1 VQSILSDKALTK
13 VESIYGRDLK
23 IYQHAHKNLNEVLK
37 HSVDRFPE
45 REMLVFEDRRIT
57 YKEFYQLVTKAA
69 ANLQQRFQFK
79 KGDRL
84 AILSNNTIEFCISVF
99 AASFLGGIVVPLN
112 TRLRPAELQF
122 MLKNSGTN
130 VLIVEDVFADL
141 AEESIQLADIDIQVF
156 VTGKQKKQSL
166 LWNPFDCLLE
176 ENQPAV
182 SPEVKTT
189 DPLFIMYT
197 SGTTGTPKGA
207 LGTHLGITQNVL
219 NFSLNLV
226 TDERDRTLINIPLFH
241 VSGLIAGF
249 SHMVSVGGTS
259 VLMNT
264 YKTKRFLELLDRE
277 KITYINTVPTIF
289 VFILNYP
296 ERAQY
301 DLSHL
306 RLAVTGGAPM
316 AVSTINQ
323 LTSLYPNMNFINNYG
338 ATECTGSC
346 TFSKPESA
354 FTKPD
359 SVGMLTKIIDWKIV
373 NEYGEEVARN
383 EVGEL
388 CIKGPTVI
396 PEYWNNPEATSR
408 EFVDNGYWKSGDMG
422 YVDEEGCFFLL
433 DRKKSMINRGGE
445 NIYTA
450 EIENVLFNHPSVLE
464 AAVVG
469 LPDEV
474 FGEEVLASVV
484 LKEGH
489 SLDAEQVRS
498 FVGEYLADFKVP
510 KYVQFLDELP
520 RNPSGKVLKAPLKEG
535 FKKTSVKDR

>member
-1 VQSILSDKALTK
+1 MSSRAITK
-13 VESIYGRDLK
+13 SETIYGRDL
-23 IYQHAHKNLNEVLK
+23 IVYQQACKNLNEILK
-37 HSVDRFPE
+37 NSVDRFPD
-45 REMLVFEDRRIT
+45 REVIICGDRRVT
-57 YKEFYQLVTKAA
+57 YREFYHLVEKMA
-69 ANLQQRFQFK
+69 ANLQHRFHFK

-84 AILSNNTIEFCISVF
+84 AILSNNTVEFCISVF
-99 AASFLGGIVVPLN
+99 ATSYLGGIVVPLN

-130 VLIVEDVFADL
+130 VLVVEDVLLDVAKD
-141 AEESIQLADIDIQVF
+141 SVQLANLELNVF
-156 VTGKQKKQSL
+156 VTGDTLNKPSRF
-166 LWNPFDCLLE
+166 WFPYDCLLE
-176 ENQPAV
+176 ENKPAQQA
-182 SPEVKTT
+182 EVERT

-207 LGTHLGITQNVL
+207 LGTHLGISQNVL
-219 NFSLNLV
+219 NFSLNLD

-249 SHMVSVGGTS
+249 THMVYVGGTS
-259 VLMNT
+259 VLMYT
-264 YKTKRFLELLDRE
+264 YKTQKFLELLDRE

-289 VFILNYP
+289 VFLLNYP
-296 ERAQY
+296 ERDQY

-316 AVSTINQ
+316 AVSTIQQ
-323 LTSLYPNMNFINNYG
+323 LMSLYPNMNFINNYG

-346 TFSKPESA
+346 TFSRPESA
-354 FTKPD
+354 ISKPD
-359 SVGMLTKIIDWKIV
+359 SVGILTKIIDWKII
-373 NEYGEEVARN
+373 NDAGEELGRN
-383 EVGEL
+383 MVGEL

-396 PEYWNNPEATSR
+396 PEYWKNPEATYK
-408 EFVDNGYWKSGDMG
+408 EFIDNGYWKSGDIG
-422 YVDEEGCFFLL
+422 YVDDEGYFFLM

-469 LPDEV
+469 LPDQV
-474 FGEEVLASVV
+474 FGEEVLASIV

-489 SLDAEQVRS
+489 TIQEQEVRK
-498 FVGEYLADFKVP
+498 FVGQYLADYKVP
-510 KYVQFLDELP
+510 KYVQFLNELP
-520 RNPSGKVLKAPLKEG
+520 RNPSGKVLKNHLKEEYQNLSMNN
-535 FKKTSVKDR
+535 K

>member
-23 IYQHAHKNLNEVLK
+23 VYQHAHKNLNEVLK

>member
-1 VQSILSDKALTK
+1 MSDKVLTK
-13 VESIYGRDLK
+13 NETIYGRDLK
-23 IYQHAHKNLNEVLK
+23 VYQHAHKNLNEVLK
-37 HSVDRFPE
+37 HSIDRFPE

-69 ANLQQRFQFK
+69 ANLQNRFQFK

-84 AILSNNTIEFCISVF
+84 AILSNNTVEFCISIF
-99 AASFLGGIVVPLN
+99 AASYLGGIVVPLN

-130 VLIVEDVFADL
+130 VLIVEDVLADL

-156 VTGKQKKQSL
+156 VTGKQSKQSHF
-166 LWNPFDCLLE
+166 WYPFNCLLE
-176 ENQPAV
+176 KNQPAV

-259 VLMNT
+259 VLMYT
-264 YKTKRFLELLDRE
+264 YKTKKFLELLERE

-301 DLSHL
+301 DLSNL

-316 AVSTINQ
+316 AVSTIKQ

-346 TFSKPESA
+346 TFSRPESA
-354 FTKPD
+354 FSKPD
-359 SVGMLTKIIDWKIV
+359 SVGILTKVIDWKIV
-373 NEYGEEVARN
+373 NEYGEEVDRN
-383 EVGEL
+383 EIGEL

-422 YVDEEGCFFLL
+422 YVDDEGYFFLL

-474 FGEEVLASVV
+474 FGEEVLASIV

-489 SLDAEQVRS
+489 SLDSEQVRS

-510 KYVQFLDELP
+510 KYVHFLEELP
-520 RNPSGKVLKAPLKEG
+520 RNPSGKVLKTSLKEG